1 MDSMGESCMDI
12 IHSHLEELKC
22 MKECDPDVLIA
33 DLINN
38 QQKIKMNDALYYN
51 EEQDKL
57 WKEHYYCNVTTDST
71 DSLRLYHD
79 FSRLVTNTH
88 QYKLPYYISKDQYLY
103 TWVDLQPNGQ
113 LKCIYSGL
121 QRDPQQVI
129 HEDFEVIER
138 RFLLYR
144 ELIRLHKFSTEQMV
158 KEVKN
163 IGRQHRFNTEHVVPQ
178 SWFRA
183 KEPMKGDLHHLF
195 VCEPRCNN
203 MRSNYPYFEYDDDP
217 YINKNMCGINGF
229 ERFEPSY
236 GKGIVARAMLYFLL
250 RYPNAIKPKYEKTL
264 DIPLLL
270 RWHEKYKVT
279 EYEKHRN
286 KAIFEIQGNRNPFID
301 FPELMSNIAF
311 PH

>member
-103 TWVDLQPNGQ
+103 TWVDLQPNGK
-113 LKCIYSGL
+113 LKCIYSGN
-121 QRDPQQVI
+121 RKDPQKLI
-129 HEDFEVIER
+129 EEDFEVIER
-138 RFLLYR
+138 RFIRYR
-144 ELIRLHKFSTEQMV
+144 DLIKSQRYSKQRIN
-158 KEVKN
+158 KKVKN
-163 IGRQHRFNTEHVVPQ
+163 ISKQHKFNTEHVVPQ
-178 SWFRA
+178 SWYRA

-195 VCEPRCNN
+195 ACEPRCNT
-203 MRSNYPYFEYDDDP
+203 MRSNYPYYHYDNVTSRHVCG
-217 YINKNMCGINGF
+217 INRINGF
-229 ERFEPSY
+229 EPTY
-236 GKGIVARAMLYFLL
+236 GKGVVARAALYFLL
-250 RYPNAIKPKYEKTL
+250 RYPKQITKRFRKT
-264 DIPLLL
+264 INVSLLL
-270 RWHEKYKVT
+270 RWHEEYEVS

-286 KAIFEIQGNRNPFID
+286 KAIYEIQGNRNPFID
-301 FPELMSNIAF
+301 FPELMTNITF
-311 PH
+311 PN